1 MALWG
6 ELWHMFLSELWQASH
21 SGANGGAC
29 NCPPGMCHS
38 MPATP
43 EQILGHT
50 TAHVP
55 EHTIAF
61 QRTLEQA
68 MALWGAVRF
77 GICSKANCSMP
88 ATLEQVLPAYPA
100 CLPLADT
107 TRIGIA

>member
-29 NCPPGMCHS
+29 HCPLG

-50 TAHVP
+50 MAHVP

-68 MALWGAVRF
+68 MALQDKLWHSSHSIANSGVNCRTCARAYYSIPENSGA
-77 GICSKANCSMP
+77 GNGP
-88 ATLEQVLPAYPA
+88 PE
-100 CLPLADT
+100 
-107 TRIGIA
+107 